1 LETHHIH
8 LTTPVTSTPAKS
20 KDKLISRNFCL
31 ILGANFLLFFGFYL
45 ILPVLPF
52 YLLETFQT
60 NSGTTG
66 IILSCYTVAALCIR
80 PFSGYVLDTFSRKPL
95 YILTYFIF
103 AIIFV
108 GYLTATYLTLFVLL
122 RMIHGMAFGM
132 VTVASNTIV
141 IDIVP
146 SSRRGEALGYYG
158 LMGNIAMSIGPMV
171 GLFMHNVYSFDAI
184 FLCALLS
191 VMSGFVIA
199 CLVHTSPRMPVEH
212 EPISLDRFI
221 LLKGIPA
228 GFSLLLISIPYGMTT
243 SYVAIYAKE
252 IGISLNIGLFFTFL
266 AAGMAVSRMFSG
278 KQADKGRTTQIILL
292 GLCVLALCFFSLSAC
307 TLLIKDYPKFT
318 QILFFVISIATG
330 IGFGTVLPNYNSLF
344 IDLAPHNKRGTATST
359 YLISWDIGIGAGL
372 VIGGF
377 IAQYTSYGMS
387 YFAGACL
394 TVVSILFFRL
404 KVSSHFHKNKLQ

>member
-1 LETHHIH
+1 M
-8 LTTPVTSTPAKS
+8 TTPITLTPAKS
-20 KDKLISRNFCL
+20 KDKLISRDFCL

-52 YLLETFQT
+52 YLLETFHT
-60 NSGTTG
+60 SSGITG
-66 IILSCYTVAALCIR
+66 VVLSCYTAAALCIR

-103 AIIFV
+103 AVIFV

-122 RMIHGMAFGM
+122 RTVHGIAFGI

-141 IDIVP
+141 VDIVP

-171 GLFMHNVYSFDAI
+171 GLFMHNAYSFDVI
-184 FLCALLS
+184 FLCALVS
-191 VMSGFVIA
+191 VMLGFVIA
-199 CLVHTSPRMPVEH
+199 CLVHTSPKLSMRH

-243 SYVAIYAKE
+243 SYIAIYAKE
-252 IGISLNIGLFFTFL
+252 IGILLNTGLFFTFL
-266 AAGMAVSRMFSG
+266 ATGMAVSRMFSG
-278 KQADKGRTTQIILL
+278 KQADKGRITQIILL
-292 GLCVLALCFFSLSAC
+292 GLRVLALCFFSLSAC
-307 TLLIKDYPKFT
+307 ALLIKDYPQFT
-318 QILFFVISIATG
+318 QIFFFVISIAAG

-344 IDLAPHNKRGTATST
+344 INLAPHNKRATATST
-359 YLISWDIGIGAGL
+359 YLISWDIGIGVGL
-372 VIGGF
+372 IIGGF
-377 IAQYTSYGMS
+377 IAQYASYSMS